1 MTTMSIRSNDAV
13 RRGFR
18 LAFAALL
25 LLAPIVAA
33 QPAHALDPKLFDAAK
48 KEGEVTWYTTLV
60 VGQIV
65 RPMIAAFEAKYP
77 GIKVNYV
84 PAPWQET
91 ALRLSNE
98 ARAGSVK
105 GDLFDG
111 GITYYP
117 LNQAGLVDHFVP
129 EAAKDFPTEF
139 KDPTGLWT
147 ANIVQIATP
156 SINTEQ
162 VSTAETPKTLDD
174 LLDPRWSGK
183 MAWTDSPSASGPPGF
198 IGNVLM
204 SMGPEKG
211 MAYLQKLAKQRIANV
226 PAIQRV
232 VLDQNISGQYPLVLS
247 IYNYHAVI
255 SAAQGAPVKWL
266 KLAPILTFGTFG
278 LMKNSPHPNA
288 ARLFV
293 EFNLSDEGQQ
303 IYAKAGY
310 IPASP
315 SVPATE
321 ADLKPDAGHYTARIM
336 SPGEFQGHEAEWS
349 AIYKCLF
356 Q

>member
-1 MTTMSIRSNDAV
+1 MTTMSIQSKNAV
-13 RRGFR
+13 RPSLRSA
-18 LAFAALL
+18 LAALL
-25 LLAPIVAA
+25 LLAPISAA
-33 QPAHALDPKLFDAAK
+33 RPAHALDPKLIDAAK

-91 ALRLSNE
+91 ALRLTNE

-117 LNQAGLVDHFVP
+117 LNQAGLVDHYKP
-129 EAAKDFPTEF
+129 EAAKDFPAEF

-156 SINTEQ
+156 SINTDQ
-162 VSTAETPKTLDD
+162 VSPGDTPKTLED
-174 LLDPRWSGK
+174 LLSPRWSGK

-204 SMGPEKG
+204 TMGQEKG
-211 MAYLQKLAKQRIANV
+211 MAFLERLAKQRIANV

-232 VLDQNISGQYPLVLS
+232 VLDQNISGQYPLVLC

-278 LMKNSPHPNA
+278 LMKNSPHPSA
-288 ARLFV
+288 ARLFI
-293 EFNLSDEGQQ
+293 EFNLSDEGQR

-315 SVPATE
+315 TVPAKD

-336 SPGEFQGHEAEWS
+336 SPAEFQEHEAEWT
-349 AIYKCLF
+349 AIYKRLF